1 MATQEDEYAELLAR
15 ANAEFEELGYVT
27 EQTNE
32 ALLDAKTGVK
42 NFSQA
47 VAGPA
52 TQAIKSLGGVVGK
65 TATAM
70 YKGEKGAKAF
80 DGALDS
86 ASEAADSASKAL
98 FALGGPLG
106 MVAGA
111 IAFLI
116 GKAAKAVKVV
126 NEQLDKEQEA
136 FQNLSKSG
144 MAASDGMTGLF
155 SDMQKMRVN
164 VLDSAKYQQ
173 MLAENSKDLA
183 TFGGTAFDGRKKLAD
198 VSAGMEDFRLSM
210 NRLGMTEDDQREA
223 VMGYIKSETQFGR
236 AQGKT
241 AEELAEGAKKYL
253 TEQDALTKLSG
264 VDRKT
269 REQARNDAL
278 KEQGYAATLAQMRKD
293 GLGDQAKRM
302 EEANDIIADK
312 LPETAKGLRAL
323 MSGNLS
329 NADGLKLFGT
339 GLAEIQSLQAKVKT
353 GEITKEE
360 YAAKIA
366 KNIKEYSD
374 RQGIQQAMYEQND
387 KIALS
392 FAEQQEARRLSEGNY
407 FQNYKEAVKET
418 ADTLTKPD
426 PVLDDMAKAQKAN
439 TDAML
444 NTQAAVQQAAPAA
457 AKGMLAFAEAAEK
470 ASRLIGGKDGGQT
483 AAAPTELGFGP
494 GKRAPQTRE
503 DYEELDRQ
511 RRSPV
516 PAAAPVPA
524 APVPAAAP
532 PPATTAAPAPAAQT
546 PPPSAAPPVQIT
558 PKPQDTAAAKPAVE
572 KPKKVDDYVKFGGET
587 GQRSNF
593 DQLTPDFQTRLLAAI
608 DEYQKKGG
616 KQLNLT
622 SAYRPPEDQ
631 ERIYKT
637 WKDAGGNLETKPT
650 VAGITTPALP
660 ASMGGRMNAHGRGQA
675 IDAGSQ
681 AADINSKVKLADF
694 GLKWGGTFRKPDPPH
709 IQDIAFAARG
719 GIFPAKPGGQHVVL
733 AEGGQDEAVIPMKDG
748 AVQVSMRNPGPM
760 DDMAKPDIDAAVL
773 GEMSESMTMGI
784 KEDLRSMVMDIV
796 QQIQRPGDNSGMSQ
810 AVLTQ
815 LDQLIQYQ
823 REANDIDNRML
834 SVASN

>member
-1 MATQEDEYAELLAR
+1 MATQEDEYAQLLAQ
-15 ANAEFEELGYVT
+15 ANTELEELGYVT

-70 YKGEKGAKAF
+70 YRGEKGAKAF

-155 SDMQKMRVN
+155 NDMQKMRVN

-173 MLAENSKDLA
+173 LLAENSKDLA
-183 TFGGTAFDGRKKLAD
+183 TFGGTAFDGRKKLAN

-253 TEQDALTKLSG
+253 TEQDALTRLSG

-269 REQARNDAL
+269 REQARLEAL
-278 KEQGYAATLAQMRKD
+278 KEQGYAATLQDLKNRGM
-293 GLGDQAKRM
+293 GDQAKRL
-302 EEANDIIADK
+302 EEANDMIADK

-329 NADGLKLFGT
+329 NADGVKLFGT
-339 GLAEIQSLQAKVKT
+339 GLADIQDLQEKVKK

-360 YAAKIA
+360 YSAKIA
-366 KNIKEYSD
+366 ENIKNYSD
-374 RQGIQQAMYEQND
+374 RQGVQQAMYEQND

-392 FAEQQEARRLSEGNY
+392 FAEQQEARRLAESGY
-407 FQNYKEAVKET
+407 FNNYKEAVKET

-444 NTQAAVQQAAPAA
+444 NTQAVVQKAAPAA

-494 GKRAPQTRE
+494 GKKAPQTRE

-511 RRSPV
+511 RRSP
-516 PAAAPVPA
+516 
-524 APVPAAAP
+524 AP
-532 PPATTAAPAPAAQT
+532 PPASPPSKPAPA
-546 PPPSAAPPVQIT
+546 AAPPVQIT
-558 PKPQDTAAAKPAVE
+558 PKPQDTAAAKPTAD
-572 KPKKVDDYVKFGGET
+572 KPKKVEDFVKFGGES
-587 GQRSNF
+587 GQRANF

-631 ERIYKT
+631 ERLYKK

-660 ASMGGRMNAHGRGQA
+660 ASMGGRMNAHGSGQA

-681 AADINSKVKLADF
+681 AADINSKVNLADF
-694 GLKWGGTFRKPDPPH
+694 GLRWGGTFKKPDPPH
-709 IQDIAFAARG
+709 IQDIAFAAKG
-719 GIFPAKPGGQHVVL
+719 GVFPAKPGGQHVVL
-733 AEGGQDEAVIPMKDG
+733 AEAGQDEAVIPMKDG

-760 DDMAKPDIDAAVL
+760 DNMARPDIDAAVL
-773 GEMSESMTMGI
+773 GEMSESITMGI

-815 LDQLIQYQ
+815 LDQLIAYQ
-823 REANDIDNRML
+823 REANDIDTRIL
-834 SVASN
+834 SVSS

>member
-1 MATQEDEYAELLAR
+1 MATQEEEYAQLLAQ

-27 EQTNE
+27 EHTNE
-32 ALLDAKTGVK
+32 ALLDAKTGIK

-65 TATAM
+65 TASAM

-86 ASEAADSASKAL
+86 ASDAADSASKAL

-106 MVAGA
+106 LVAGA

-155 SDMQKMRVN
+155 GDMQKMRVN

-173 MLAENSKDLA
+173 LLAENSKDLA

-198 VSAGMEDFRLSM
+198 VSAGMEDFRLGM

-223 VMGYIKSETQFGR
+223 LVGYIKSETQFGR

-241 AEELAEGAKKYL
+241 AEELAEGAKKYIA
-253 TEQDALTKLSG
+253 EQDALTRLSG

-269 REQARNDAL
+269 REQARLDAL
-278 KEQGYAATLAQMRKD
+278 KEQGYAATLQDLKNRGM
-293 GLGDQAKRM
+293 GDQAKRL
-302 EEANDIIADK
+302 EEANDMIADK

-329 NADGLKLFGT
+329 NADGVKLFGT
-339 GLAEIQSLQAKVKT
+339 GLAEIQDLQEKVKK

-360 YAAKIA
+360 YSAKIA
-366 KNIKEYSD
+366 ENIKNYSD
-374 RQGIQQAMYEQND
+374 RQGVQQAMYEQND

-392 FAEQQEARRLSEGNY
+392 FAEQQEARRLAESGY
-407 FQNYKEAVKET
+407 FNNFKEAVKGTTE
-418 ADTLTKPD
+418 TLTKPD
-426 PVLDDMAKAQKAN
+426 PVLDDMAKAQKAS

-444 NTQAAVQQAAPAA
+444 NAQAGVQQAAPAA
-457 AKGMLAFAEAAEK
+457 AKGMLKFAEAAEA
-470 ASRLIGGKDGGQT
+470 ASRTISGKGPNWSAEAEASKEAPKYGGSQGGEYIG
-483 AAAPTELGFGP
+483 PTGFEP
-494 GKRAPQTRE
+494 PTPKPK
-503 DYEELDRQ
+503 
-511 RRSPV
+511 PP
-516 PAAAPVPA
+516 PAAAPETVIQQTKQQA
-524 APVPAAAP
+524 APAAAP
-532 PPATTAAPAPAAQT
+532 ATAATAAPAT
-546 PPPSAAPPVQIT
+546 APPVQIT
-558 PKPQDTAAAKPAVE
+558 PKPQDTAAAKPAAE
-572 KPKKVDDYVKFGGET
+572 KPKKVEDYVKFGGET

-608 DEYQKKGG
+608 DAYQKKGG
-616 KQLNLT
+616 NSLNLA
-622 SAYRPPEDQ
+622 SAYRPPDDQ
-631 ERIYKT
+631 ERLYKT
-637 WKDAGGNLETKPT
+637 WKDAGGNLDTKPT
-650 VAGITTPALP
+650 AAGITTPALP
-660 ASMGGRMNAHGRGQA
+660 PSLGGRPNAHGRGQA
-675 IDAGSQ
+675 IDAGGQ

-694 GLKWGGTFRKPDPPH
+694 GLQWGGTFRRPDPVH
-709 IQDIAFAARG
+709 IQDVAFAAEG
-719 GIFPAKPGGQHVVL
+719 GVFPARPGGQHVVL
-733 AEGGQDEAVIPMKDG
+733 AEAGQDEAVIPMKDG
-748 AVQVSMRNPGPM
+748 AVQVSMRNPGLM
-760 DDMAKPDIDAAVL
+760 NDMAKPDLDAAVL
-773 GEMSESMTMGI
+773 EEMSESMTMSI

-796 QQIQRPGDNSGMSQ
+796 QQIQRPNDNASMSQ
-810 AVLTQ
+810 VVLTQ
-815 LDQLIQYQ
+815 LDQLIAYQ
-823 REANDIDNRML
+823 REANDIDTRML
-834 SVASN
+834 SVSSN